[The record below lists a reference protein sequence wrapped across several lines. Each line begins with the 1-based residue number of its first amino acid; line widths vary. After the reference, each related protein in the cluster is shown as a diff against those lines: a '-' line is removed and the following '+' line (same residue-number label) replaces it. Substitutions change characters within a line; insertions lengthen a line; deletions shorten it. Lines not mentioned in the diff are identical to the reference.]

1 MEAREMFCELLRQL
15 TRVSQDAGRFI
26 DTERRL
32 ERRIEQIEPEL
43 KATTEKLGEWID
55 YSRKLRAIIG
65 KFNAKSPMRGKLT
78 VMPPE
83 PEPVE
88 LPIPF

>member
-1 MEAREMFCELLRQL
+1 METREMFGEVLRQL

-32 ERRIEQIEPEL
+32 ERRIEQLEPEL

-55 YSRKLRAIIG
+55 YSRELRAIILEV
-65 KFNAKSPMRGKLT
+65 NATAPKRQKSLLLPA
-78 VMPPE
+78 E
-83 PEPVE
+83 PGPVE